1 MARGNSKFTKRLGVS
16 VEALH
21 TESDLGLLPLR
32 SGSLFSPIFQNGKYR
47 WAKVMDSDG
56 MLVARRQVIKGEG
69 ASPPNEVELLVGVIL
84 QSEDSTS
91 QTKPNPLGKAALNHI
106 PNGVWVDVEND
117 ERRRLDRVHVLL
129 VLPKGVAPKNAA
141 RFKTAQ
147 RNVENAAAFMPD
159 AESMEIPR
167 GASAALMREALL
179 KKVRRHFKGRGRP
192 IG

>member
-1 MARGNSKFTKRLGVS
+1 
-16 VEALH
+16 
-21 TESDLGLLPLR
+21 
-32 SGSLFSPIFQNGKYR
+32 
-47 WAKVMDSDG
+47 MDSDG